1 MRKLK
6 LVVGIGGAS
15 GAPYARRL
23 LEHLTERD
31 DVEPAVVFS
40 VNGRQIWAQEV
51 GTDPRSYGF
60 PIYGHKDFQAPFASG
75 SAGYRTMVV
84 LPCSASGMARIAQ
97 GVSDDLLGR
106 AAEVVLKEQGKLI
119 LCVRETPLSQV
130 HLRAA
135 LLAAEAGAMVMPAS
149 PSFYSNPQSMDDLVD
164 TVVARVLDRI
174 GLDNELMERW
184 GSQPAPLRREAG
196 ARAPARVASGED
208 AGPAIAGTISPF
220 GRRGEGS

>member
-23 LEHLTERD
+23 LEHLQTRD
-31 DVEPAVVFS
+31 DVDPAITFT
-40 VNGRQIWAQEV
+40 VNGKQCWASEV

-60 PIYGHKDFQAPFASG
+60 PIFSHKDYSAPFASG

-84 LPCSASGMARIAQ
+84 VPCSASGMARIAN

-106 AAEVVLKEQGKLI
+106 AAEVILKEQGRLI
-119 LCVRETPLSQV
+119 LCLRETPLSLV

-135 LLAAEAGAMVMPAS
+135 VLAAEAGAIVLPAS
-149 PSFYSNPQSMDDLVD
+149 PSFYSQPKTMDELLD
-164 TVVARVLDRI
+164 TVVSRILDRI
-174 GLDNELMERW
+174 GLDNDLMTRW
-184 GSQPAPLRREAG
+184 GSEPLH
-196 ARAPARVASGED
+196 
-208 AGPAIAGTISPF
+208 AI
-220 GRRGEGS
+220 EGDKK